1 MRIPKKYGESR
12 KDKCMFCEAQAT
24 TENSQGLPACI
35 KHNNEEL
42 EDKRCVCGEW
52 LDIKKSKW
60 GAFFLCNKCGPISIN
75 KGMNMGSS
83 GFKLN
88 KKYREPE
95 KPKSKYEDR
104 VYTIQELE
112 RMWS

>member
-12 KDKCMFCEAQAT
+12 NDKCMFCEGQAT
-24 TENSQGLPACI
+24 TENSQGLPACN
-35 KHNNEEL
+35 KHSKDEL
-42 EDKRCVCGEW
+42 EDKRCTCGEY

-60 GAFFLCNKCGPISIN
+60 GAFFLCSKCGPVSIS
-75 KGMNMGSS
+75 KASNMSAQ

-95 KPKSKYEDR
+95 KKKEYEDR
-104 VYTIQELE
+104 LYTIQELE
-112 RMWS
+112 RLWS

>member
-12 KDKCMFCEAQAT
+12 NDKCIFCDAQAT
-24 TENSQGLPACI
+24 TENSQGLLSCPKC
-35 KHNNEEL
+35 KSKTM
-42 EDKRCVCGEW
+42 EDKRCVCGEY

-60 GAFFLCNKCGPISIN
+60 GAFFLCHKCGPISIS
-75 KGMNMGSS
+75 KAMNMGSS

-95 KPKSKYEDR
+95 KKPKYEDR
-104 VYTIQELE
+104 LYTIQELE
-112 RMWS
+112 RMWD